1 MNNYGFDNEAYAAF
15 MEAATE
21 KYDTLDHASRIDK
34 ESMACNKPRGLND
47 GSGKS
52 HVVKA
57 CCDDCGPK
65 GKLIKFG
72 QKGASTAGDPK
83 KGESKKMKSKRS
95 SFKARHGKNIA
106 KGKKSAAYWAD
117 KVKW

>member
-1 MNNYGFDNEAYAAF
+1 MKNSFGQFDEESYALF
-15 MEAATE
+15 MEMATE
-21 KYDTLDHASRIDK
+21 EYAQIDK
-34 ESMACNKPRGLND
+34 KSMPCNKPRGLND

-72 QKGASTAGDPK
+72 QKGASTAGKPK
-83 KGESKKMKSKRS
+83 KGESDRMKAKRK
-95 SFKARHGKNIA
+95 SFKSRHGKNIA
-106 KGKKSAAYWAD
+106 KGKSSAAFWAD

>member
-1 MNNYGFDNEAYAAF
+1 MNSYGFDEEAYTAF

-21 KYDTLDHASRIDK
+21 KYDTLDHAARIDK
-34 ESMACNKPRGLND
+34 EAMACNKPRSLND

-72 QKGASTAGDPK
+72 QKGVKGSPPK
-83 KGESKKMKSKRS
+83 KGESESYRNRRKS
-95 SFKARHGKNIA
+95 FMARHGKNIK
-106 KGKKSAAYWAD
+106 KGKSSAAYWSA
-117 KVKW
+117 KTKW

>member
-1 MNNYGFDNEAYAAF
+1 MNHHGFDDDAYASF

-21 KYDTLDHASRIDK
+21 RYDTLDHAARIDK
-34 ESMACNKPRGLND
+34 DAMACNKPRTLND

-83 KGESKKMKSKRS
+83 KGESDRTKAKRKS
-95 SFKARHGKNIA
+95 FMARHGKNIK
-106 KGKKSAAYWAD
+106 KGKSSAAYWAA
-117 KVKW
+117 KTKW

>member
-1 MNNYGFDNEAYAAF
+1 MNNNYGFDNEAYAAF

-21 KYDTLDHASRIDK
+21 KYDTLDHAARIDK
-34 ESMACNKPRGLND
+34 ESMACNKPRSLND

-57 CCDDCGPK
+57 CCDECGPK

-72 QKGASTAGDPK
+72 QKGVKGSPPK
-83 KGESKKMKSKRS
+83 KGESESYRNRRKS
-95 SFKARHGKNIA
+95 FMARHGKNIK
-106 KGKKSAAYWAD
+106 KGKSSAAYWSARH
-117 KVKW
+117 KW

>member
-1 MNNYGFDNEAYAAF
+1 MKNDFGQFSEEAYELF
-15 MEAATE
+15 MEMATE
-21 KYDTLDHASRIDK
+21 EYAQRIDK
-34 ESMACNKPRGLND
+34 ESMDCNKPRRLND

-57 CCDDCGPK
+57 CCNECGPK

-72 QKGASTAGDPK
+72 QKGASTAGKPK
-83 KGESKKMKSKRS
+83 KGESDRMKAKRK
-95 SFKARHGKNIA
+95 SFKSRHGKNIA

>member
-1 MNNYGFDNEAYAAF
+1 MKNSFGQFDEESYELF
-15 MEAATE
+15 MEMATE
-21 KYDTLDHASRIDK
+21 EYAQIDK
-34 ESMACNKPRGLND
+34 ESMPCNKPRGLND

-57 CCDDCGPK
+57 CGDGIGPK

-72 QKGASTAGDPK
+72 QKGASTAGYPK
-83 KGESKKMKSKRS
+83 KGESKKMKAKRK

-106 KGKKSAAYWAD
+106 KGKKSAAFWAD

>member
-1 MNNYGFDNEAYAAF
+1 MKNSFGQFDEEAYALF
-15 MEAATE
+15 MEMATE
-21 KYDTLDHASRIDK
+21 EYAQRIDK
-34 ESMACNKPRGLND
+34 DAMDCNKPRRLND

-57 CCDDCGPK
+57 CYPGAPEG

-83 KGESKKMKSKRS
+83 KGESERMKKKRA
-95 SFKARHGKNIA
+95 SFKARHGANIK
-106 KGKKSAAYWAD
+106 KGKKSAAYWSD
-117 KVKW
+117 RVKW